1 MTRMT
6 TELSSKINVL
16 PGGWTGDELR
26 RESGWTLTW
35 SEQELAGLE
44 VALESCAQRNL
55 AWRDV
60 TREDVP
66 LNSALQ
72 DKLKQ
77 IAQELEE
84 GRGFI
89 KIAGLPIARY
99 SEDQLRLLWFG
110 LGQHLGHPLFQDSR
124 GQLMREIKDEG
135 GDLGSRHGRIVTDEA
150 DGEFLSSKART
161 YGPGE
166 LRFHTDRCDVVG
178 LLCLGQAKSGGLSRI
193 ASSIAVHNA
202 ILEQRPDLLEL
213 LYRPYTRSRLGEED
227 GGETATYDLPVF
239 GLRDGR
245 LTSHYSRTYI
255 EAAQLQP
262 GVEPM
267 TAAQWEALDLLAATA
282 ERLSFRMRL
291 EPGDIQ
297 LLNSH
302 VTYHARDAFEDAPS
316 EGLTRRL
323 LRIWLAMP
331 NSRALPDD
339 HRVLWRKT
347 AAGARRGGIGQE
359 LIA

>member
-1 MTRMT
+1 MT
-6 TELSSKINVL
+6 TEPSSEIDAL

-26 RESGWTLTW
+26 QESGWTLSW
-35 SEQELAGLE
+35 SAEELAGLE
-44 VALESCAQRNL
+44 STLESCARRGL
-55 AWRDV
+55 AWQEV
-60 TREDVP
+60 TREEFP
-66 LNSALQ
+66 LNQVLRE
-72 DKLKQ
+72 KLDD

-84 GRGFI
+84 GRGFV
-89 KIAGLPIARY
+89 KIEGLPIARY
-99 SEDQLRLLWFG
+99 SEEEIRLLWFG
-110 LGQHLGHPLFQDSR
+110 LGCHLGHPRFQDSH

-135 GDLGSRHGRIVTDEA
+135 GDLGSRHGRIVVGD
-150 DGEFLSSKART
+150 DGDAFLSSKART

-178 LLCLGQAKSGGLSRI
+178 LLCLGQAKSGGLSQI
-193 ASSIAVHNA
+193 ASTIAVHNA
-202 ILEQRPDLLEL
+202 ILEQRPDLLDL

-239 GLRDGR
+239 GLRNGK

-255 EAAQLQP
+255 EAAQMQA
-262 GVEPM
+262 GVEKLSP
-267 TAAQWEALDLLAATA
+267 AQWEAIDLLAATA
-282 ERLSFRMRL
+282 ERLSYAMRL

-302 VTYHARDAFEDAPS
+302 VTYHAREAFEDSPA

-331 NSRALPDD
+331 NSRALPED
-339 HRVLWRKT
+339 HRVLWGEI
-347 AAGARRGGIGQE
+347 ASGALRGGIGQDR
-359 LIA
+359 IG